1 MIEWVLLIEGGSLR
15 LTHTLNNT
23 TPRPTQHSRPSLAP
37 KERAHF
43 QAIYD
48 KFRSSRKGD
57 FKVAASTD
65 DGTHLRTAL
74 K

>member
-1 MIEWVLLIEGGSLR
+1 MRMLSDLPI
-15 LTHTLNNT
+15 HTTKLPN
-23 TPRPTQHSRPSLAP
+23 SRPSLAP